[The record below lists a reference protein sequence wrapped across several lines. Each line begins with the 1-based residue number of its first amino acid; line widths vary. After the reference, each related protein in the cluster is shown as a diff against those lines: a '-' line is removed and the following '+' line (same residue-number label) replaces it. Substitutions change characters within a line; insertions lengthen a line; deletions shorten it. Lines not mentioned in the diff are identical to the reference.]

1 MLNFF
6 NRPRFIK
13 VVFFFFN
20 FGLNHAGIELKNA
33 KLFSSE
39 SSLSTGTVDK

>member
-13 VVFFFFN
+13 VFFN